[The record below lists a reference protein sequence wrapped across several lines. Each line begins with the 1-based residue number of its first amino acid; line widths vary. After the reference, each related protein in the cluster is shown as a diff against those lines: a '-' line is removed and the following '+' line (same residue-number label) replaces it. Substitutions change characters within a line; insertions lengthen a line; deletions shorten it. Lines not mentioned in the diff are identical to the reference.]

1 MLRVAL
7 LGRARLGGGGRAGRR
22 GGARAS
28 GARARD
34 MPTGEDGVQRPA
46 VPGDVHLCGALSAA
60 QVDALKGQYRSWL
73 FLNPEGAEGCP
84 KDAVTA
90 AGVQYACVPV
100 MLPAGL
106 TAECADDL
114 RRVLRELPRPCM
126 IQCSTA
132 TRSSAALLLALA
144 DRHGYNADAA
154 LQLGRD
160 MDLNV
165 TAGTSPGADAEEGK
179 PVHPLVA
186 WLRRELGDRTL
197 CEAAPAAAA
206 ADADLIFRQMF
217 DGPAPEGGGSSTYTY
232 LLADRTSKEAVLID
246 PVLEQVDR
254 DLRVVASLGLE
265 LKYALNTHCHADHIT
280 GTGELKKRVP
290 GLRSVIAK
298 ASGAK
303 ADVLITPEDKIK
315 FGKFELANV
324 ATPGH
329 TNGCVTYVLG
339 KLAFTG
345 DAVLVR
351 GCGRCARDASARRVG
366 SSRAAASARAR
377 VLTPALCVR
386 SRTRPRTRA
395 LAGPTSSR
403 AARRTCTTAC
413 TRAS

>member
-1 MLRVAL
+1 
-7 LGRARLGGGGRAGRR
+7 
-22 GGARAS
+22 
-28 GARARD
+28 

-46 VPGDVHLCGALSAA
+46 VPADVHLCGALSAA

-186 WLRRELGDRTL
+186 WLRRELGDRAL

-351 GCGRCARDASARRVG
+351 GCGRTDFQQG
-366 SSRAAASARAR
+366 SPADLYDGVHAR
-377 VLTPALCVR
+377 VLTLHGDTALFPAHDYKGRNVTCVR
-386 SRTRPRTRA
+386 DEELFNPRLTKDKA
-395 LAGPTSSR
+395 AFCDLMDNLGLAYPKKLDVAVPANMVCGIQDD
-403 AARRTCTTAC
+403 
-413 TRAS
+413 